1 MKKSIA
7 YKLIGLALII
17 VGIVACDTATQDI
30 SPVVTPDGY
39 TKATFTTGFSGST
52 VNEGDTIVYH
62 VEIDKMLDR
71 ALTFNARVVEGTGNE
86 DDITVISGVLQPYT
100 DTTTV
105 KIIFN
110 RDWSFE
116 PTETMKIEIGVFSIA
131 TRYLMNKTTVNPIL
145 NLSVTN
151 FVSDTLTINFDW
163 SRDVDVFQIVD
174 VKVNVGTYYAIL
186 RDTVAVIDNAA
197 NIDFDVFISEAAGFD
212 ILDPWSSSIVDA
224 AATGNCPEVFKIID
238 YPDGEYIVWSDLY
251 ANNIQYLSG
260 TKVFF
265 GYKDSTQLAL
275 GVTQF
280 IRQGS
285 ELDWNMVPDSTQAPF
300 IYSQGYDD
308 DGTIFNGILGKFIVA
323 AGKYTVVDYA
333 GTESGPWKSS
343 SSRKPRPTEFI
354 KNKR

>member
-1 MKKSIA
+1 MKKSIS

-17 VGIVACDTATQDI
+17 VGIVACDTASQDV
-30 SPVVTPDGY
+30 SPVATPDSY
-39 TKATFTTGFSGST
+39 TKATFTTDFAGST

-62 VEIDKMLDR
+62 VLIDKMLDR
-71 ALTFNARVVEGTGNE
+71 ALTFSARVVEGTGNE
-86 DDITVISGVLQPYT
+86 DDITVISGVLKPYT

-131 TRYLMNKTTVNPIL
+131 TRYLVNKTTVNPIL
-145 NLSVTN
+145 NLSVNN
-151 FVSDTLTINFDW
+151 FVSDTLQISFDW
-163 SRDVDVFQIVD
+163 SRDVDVYQIVN
-174 VKVNVGTYYAIL
+174 VKVNTGTYNVIL
-186 RDTVAVIDNAA
+186 RDTVDVVDNAA
-197 NIDFDVFISEAAGFD
+197 NIDFDMIISEAAGFD
-212 ILDPWSSSIVDA
+212 ISDPWSSNIVDA
-224 AATGNCPEVFKIID
+224 SWTSNCPEVVKVID

-251 ANNIQYLSG
+251 ANNIQYL
-260 TKVFF
+260 TAPKVFY

-280 IRQGS
+280 IRQGT

-323 AGKYTVVDYA
+323 DGKYTVVDYA

-343 SSRKPRPTEFI
+343 ASRKPRPAEFI